1 MKQIILLLCVLLLS
15 FALYAEDG
23 IVVGFSQVT
32 TASSWYE
39 AETKSLIN
47 EATIRGIT
55 LLVSD
60 AEYKQEKQIQAIREF
75 IFQKVNAI
83 ILNPAV
89 ELGWDIVLS
98 EAKDAEIPVF
108 ILDRR
113 IIVADESLYV
123 TSFSLDFYGEGQ
135 EAAQWL
141 VKKLDYSG
149 IIAQIEGDPTSVAA
163 QERKKGFEDV
173 IAKHPAIKIFIS
185 QTGNWT
191 RREAKKILEEW
202 LTAGIVSEIDAVYAH
217 NDNMALGV
225 INALQQTD
233 FKPGEDIIIVSIDGF
248 RAAFEAMLRGE
259 LNCTVECS
267 PLFGPLVFDAVEIIL
282 AGNSTIPKV
291 IKQRIRVFPQ
301 DTAYRELF
309 NRKY

>member
-39 AETKSLIN
+39 AETESLIN
-47 EATIRGIT
+47 EAEIRGIT

-163 QERKKGFEDV
+163 QERKKDFEDV
-173 IAKHPAIKIFIS
+173 IAKHPAIKILIS
-185 QTGNWT
+185 QTGHWP

-202 LTAGIVSEIDAVYAH
+202 VTAG
-217 NDNMALGV
+217 
-225 INALQQTD
+225 
-233 FKPGEDIIIVSIDGF
+233 IVSIDGF